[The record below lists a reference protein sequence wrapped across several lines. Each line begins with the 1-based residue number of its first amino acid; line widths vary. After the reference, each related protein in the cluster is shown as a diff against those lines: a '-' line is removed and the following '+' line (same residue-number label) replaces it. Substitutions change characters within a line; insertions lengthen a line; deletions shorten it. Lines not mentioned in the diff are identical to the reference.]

1 MSNTKQQSGGL
12 GNWFPLLVMIGALI
26 ISELFFHL
34 VCGADSNFDAEGH
47 PLNGNMLGTVY
58 KGGFIVPFLF
68 TCVLVVIIFGIE
80 RFIML
85 NAAQGKGDLAGFVRK
100 LQSLLSSEKIE
111 EAIKE
116 CDNQKGSLANV
127 VRSGLVKY
135 NQIKNDTHKNKEDKV
150 EEMKTVLEE
159 QTALELPS
167 LGKHM
172 TIISTIV
179 SVGVLIGLIGT
190 VFGMIKAF
198 AAMSGGT
205 PDTSQLAVG
214 ISEALI
220 NTATGITASTLG
232 IFFYNY
238 FNSQIDELTYRMDEA
253 SFTLVQTLSSKSDNV
268 NLNK

>member
-1 MSNTKQQSGGL
+1 MSNTKNQSAGL
-12 GNWFPLLVMIGALI
+12 GNFFPLLVIIGSLI
-26 ISELFFHL
+26 VSELFFHL
-34 VCGADSNFDAEGH
+34 ICGASGNFDTEGH

-68 TCVLVVIIFGIE
+68 TCVLVVIVFGIE
-80 RFIML
+80 RAISL
-85 NAAQGKGDLAGFVRK
+85 SSANGNGDLAVFIRK
-100 LQSLLSSEKIE
+100 LQNLLHAENIE

-116 CDNQKGSLANV
+116 CDKQKGSLANV
-127 VRSGLVKY
+127 VRTGLVKY
-135 NQIKNDTHKNKEDKV
+135 NDIKSDAHKDKDEKV

-159 QTALELPS
+159 AIALELPS
-167 LGKHM
+167 LGKNM
-172 TIISTIV
+172 VIISTIV

-238 FNSQIDELTYRMDEA
+238 FNSQIDGLTYRMDEA
-253 SFTLVQTLSSKSDNV
+253 SFTLTQALAKRAGKTN
-268 NLNK
+268 NN